1 MKKLNSL
8 GNPGF
13 LKDLVSATELA
24 QQQTESQTRS
34 DATAQ
39 SPGATSDP
47 GSDVMLDEV
56 GN

>member
-1 MKKLNSL
+1 MNKLNSL